1 MPTILVFIPFSRHIF
16 RQMLAGVHRFYGGAA
31 KVQIVEGC
39 ANAARLRH
47 LLEFWRPKGC
57 IVEASEGIG
66 IFTRRNLG
74 GVPTVYLDRASLKTP
89 EFDVVQDYATGSEAA
104 ARELISPAMAHYAF
118 VGYHI
123 ATTWSHERCKAFK
136 EAVKLNGL
144 PFSSFERVLPEGNRT
159 QALREWIAALPKPC
173 GILAANDTVAEEV
186 LAVCTNLNLHV
197 PEDVMIVG
205 VDNDE
210 QICEQSDP
218 TISSVCPDFELR
230 PDHQQRLPRL
240 RAERTPLRGAAGRA
254 HPQPAHP
261 PPTPDV
267 RNRRPHPARV
277 ERPRAEVELP
287 RDGGGAGRPHARVRG
302 TARGGRGGHDGVF
315 DAPGRDALPRGDGQ
329 DHPGG
334 DRRHPDGA
342 RRGSPQGR
350 RHAHRRHRPGVRL
363 RHGGRAAHRV
373 QEALRPVDARL
384 ARQQI
389 DTFKNLL
396 TPT

>member
-1 MPTILVFIPFSRHIF
+1 MGAYNIRTMPTILVFIPFSRHIF
-16 RQMLAGVHRFYGGAA
+16 RQMLAGVHRFYAGAA

-89 EFDVVQDYATGSEAA
+89 EFDVVQDYAAGSEAA

-123 ATTWSHERCKAFK
+123 ATTWSHDRCKAFRA
-136 EAVKLNGL
+136 AVKLNGL
-144 PFSSFERVLPEGNRT
+144 PFSSFERILPEGNRT
-159 QALREWIAALPKPC
+159 QALREWVAALPKPC

-218 TISSVCPDFELR
+218 TISSVCPDFERSGHLCAELLDAR
-230 PDHQQRLPRL
+230 IRNPRL
-240 RAERTPLRGAAGRA
+240 RP
-254 HPQPAHP
+254 
-261 PPTPDV
+261 
-267 RNRRPHPARV
+267 RRLMYGIV
-277 ERPRAEVELP
+277 GLI
-287 RDGGGAGRPHARVRG
+287 
-302 TARGGRGGHDGVF
+302 
-315 DAPGRDALPRGDGQ
+315 
-329 DHPGG
+329 
-334 DRRHPDGA
+334 
-342 RRGSPQGR
+342 RRGSSVPALKSNYRVMAAVRDIRTRACAGLRVADVVATMGCSTRLAEMRFREVTGKTIREAIADIRMERAVVLLKGGATPIGDIAQACGYGTEAALRIAFRKRFGQSMRAWRAISGR
-350 RHAHRRHRPGVRL
+350 
-363 RHGGRAAHRV
+363 GRACGR
-373 QEALRPVDARL
+373 
-384 ARQQI
+384 
-389 DTFKNLL
+389 
-396 TPT
+396 

>member
-1 MPTILVFIPFSRHIF
+1 MPAMPTILVFIPFSRHIF

-39 ANAARLRH
+39 ANAARLKH

-66 IFTRRNLG
+66 IFTRRNLC

-89 EFDVVQDYATGSEAA
+89 EFDVVQDYAAGSEAA

-123 ATTWSHERCKAFK
+123 ATTWSHERCKAFRD
-136 EAVKLNGL
+136 AVKLNGL
-144 PFSSFERVLPEGNRT
+144 PFSGFERILPEGNRT
-159 QALREWIAALPKPC
+159 QALREWVAALPKPC
-173 GILAANDTVAEEV
+173 GILAANDVVAEEV
-186 LAVCTNLNLHV
+186 LAVCTNLDLHV
-197 PEDVMIVG
+197 PDDVMIVG
-205 VDNDE
+205 CDNDE

-218 TISSVCPDFELR
+218 TISSVCPDFERSGHLCAELLDAR
-230 PDHQQRLPRL
+230 IRNPRI
-240 RAERTPLRGAAGRA
+240 
-254 HPQPAHP
+254 
-261 PPTPDV
+261 
-267 RNRRPHPARV
+267 RNRRLTYGIVGLIRRGSSVPALKSNYRV
-277 ERPRAEVELP
+277 MAAVRDVRTRAC
-287 RDGGGAGRPHARVRG
+287 
-302 TARGGRGGHDGVF
+302 TVF

-373 QEALRPVDARL
+373 QEALRSVNARL

-389 DTFKNLL
+389 NTFENLL

>member
-1 MPTILVFIPFSRHIF
+1 MGAYNIRTMPTILVFIPFSRHIF
-16 RQMLAGVHRFYGGAA
+16 RQMLAGVHRFYAGAA

-89 EFDVVQDYATGSEAA
+89 EFDVVQDYAAGSEAA

-123 ATTWSHERCKAFK
+123 ATTWSHDRCKAFRA
-136 EAVKLNGL
+136 AVKLNGL
-144 PFSSFERVLPEGNRT
+144 PFSSFERILPEGNRT
-159 QALREWIAALPKPC
+159 QALREWVAALPKPC

-218 TISSVCPDFELR
+218 TISSVCPDFERSGHLCAELLDAR
-230 PDHQQRLPRL
+230 IRNPRL
-240 RAERTPLRGAAGRA
+240 RP
-254 HPQPAHP
+254 
-261 PPTPDV
+261 
-267 RNRRPHPARV
+267 RRLMYGIV
-277 ERPRAEVELP
+277 GLI
-287 RDGGGAGRPHARVRG
+287 
-302 TARGGRGGHDGVF
+302 
-315 DAPGRDALPRGDGQ
+315 
-329 DHPGG
+329 
-334 DRRHPDGA
+334 
-342 RRGSPQGR
+342 RRGSSVPALKSNYR
-350 RHAHRRHRPGVRL
+350 VMAAVRDIRTRACAGL
-363 RHGGRAAHRV
+363 RVADVVATMGCSTRLAEMRFREVTGKTIREAIADIRMERAVVDIA
-373 QEALRPVDARL
+373 QACGYGTEAALRIAFRKRFGQSMRAWRANASGAR
-384 ARQQI
+384 APRH
-389 DTFKNLL
+389 
-396 TPT
+396 

>member
-16 RQMLAGVHRFYGGAA
+16 RQMLAGVHRFYAGAA

-89 EFDVVQDYATGSEAA
+89 EFDVVQDYAAGSEAA
-104 ARELISPAMAHYAF
+104 ARELISPAMAHYVF

-123 ATTWSHERCKAFK
+123 ATTWSHDRCKAFRA
-136 EAVKLNGL
+136 AVKLNGL
-144 PFSSFERVLPEGNRT
+144 PFSSFERILPEGNRT
-159 QALREWIAALPKPC
+159 QALREWVAALPKPC

-218 TISSVCPDFELR
+218 TISSVCPDFERSGHLCAELLDAR
-230 PDHQQRLPRL
+230 IRNPRL
-240 RAERTPLRGAAGRA
+240 RPRRLTYGIVGLIRRGSSV
-254 HPQPAHP
+254 PALKSNYRVMVAVR
-261 PPTPDV
+261 DV
-267 RNRRPHPARV
+267 RT
-277 ERPRAEVELP
+277 RAC
-287 RDGGGAGRPHARVRG
+287 AGS
-302 TARGGRGGHDGVF
+302 ARGGRGGHDGVF

-373 QEALRPVDARL
+373 PEALRTVHARL
-384 ARQQI
+384 ACP
-389 DTFKNLL
+389 F
-396 TPT
+396 